1 MKLYS
6 FFLSLVLTST
16 FALTAHAQ
24 AQTPAKPAEDAPSSQ
39 ELASTQAPTGPS
51 SRADA
56 YFDFTMGHIYEQQ
69 YENTSKAEFA
79 SQAIDFYKKAYA
91 LDPKSPVIGERL
103 AEMYWKAQRTRD
115 AVTEAQEILKRH
127 PDDAPTR
134 RLLARIYLRS
144 LGDLSAG
151 VGQSEVAGKA
161 IEQYKEIY
169 RLDPSDTESALWL
182 TRLYRLRNE
191 QRA

>member
-6 FFLSLVLTST
+6 FFLSLLLTST

-24 AQTPAKPAEDAPSSQ
+24 SQTPAKTADDTPSSQ

-103 AEMYWKAQRTRD
+103 AE
-115 AVTEAQEILKRH
+115 ILN
-127 PDDAPTR
+127 A
-134 RLLARIYLRS
+134 
-144 LGDLSAG
+144 
-151 VGQSEVAGKA
+151 
-161 IEQYKEIY
+161 
-169 RLDPSDTESALWL
+169 
-182 TRLYRLRNE
+182 
-191 QRA
+191 